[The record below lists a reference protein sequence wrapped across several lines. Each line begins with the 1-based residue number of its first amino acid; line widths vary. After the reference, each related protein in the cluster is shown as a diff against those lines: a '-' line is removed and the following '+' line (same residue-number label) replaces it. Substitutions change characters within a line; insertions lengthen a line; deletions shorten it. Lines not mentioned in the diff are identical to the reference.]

1 MNDSFPSSSLLPPTL
16 LQVILGRGA
25 MVDVL
30 VQSDVARYLEFQA
43 VKRLLSPRQGK
54 MEPVPCSRAD
64 LFSTKEV
71 SMPEK
76 RKMMKFLTFCAEF
89 EKHPEEYEGE
99 YEDDV
104 DERTGREWGWER
116 EGVGMGEGRRKGM
129 GREIKRQ
136 EGIVGEGKVE
146 RGAERVKKWKR
157 KGADGWKGNGERIFT
172 QIFIHT
178 YKYHCRDSY
187 G

>member
-1 MNDSFPSSSLLPPTL
+1 
-16 LQVILGRGA
+16 

-76 RKMMKFLTFCAEF
+76 RKMMKFLTFCADF

-99 YEDDV
+99 W
-104 DERTGREWGWER
+104 RRGGGRGTGREG
-116 EGVGMGEGRRKGM
+116 G
-129 GREIKRQ
+129 
-136 EGIVGEGKVE
+136 
-146 RGAERVKKWKR
+146 
-157 KGADGWKGNGERIFT
+157 
-172 QIFIHT
+172 
-178 YKYHCRDSY
+178 
-187 G
+187 

>member
-1 MNDSFPSSSLLPPTL
+1 
-16 LQVILGRGA
+16 

-30 VQSDVARYLEFQA
+30 VRSDVARYLEFQA
-43 VKRLLSPRQGK
+43 VKQLLSPREGK

-99 YEDDV
+99 GTCSGGGKDGDRKRDRMKREGERERRGEGERGRGNYMGEKEWE
-104 DERTGREWGWER
+104 ERT
-116 EGVGMGEGRRKGM
+116 
-129 GREIKRQ
+129 
-136 EGIVGEGKVE
+136 
-146 RGAERVKKWKR
+146 
-157 KGADGWKGNGERIFT
+157 
-172 QIFIHT
+172 
-178 YKYHCRDSY
+178 
-187 G
+187 

>member
-1 MNDSFPSSSLLPPTL
+1 MGGGRGLIYQATQTFSSRPFKTLYVFVCYAQELHPVCDSFVFHILLPAPSLPPSLL
-16 LQVILGRGA
+16 QMVLGRGA

-99 YEDDV
+99 W
-104 DERTGREWGWER
+104 RHGGGRGTGREEGWEKD
-116 EGVGMGEGRRKGM
+116 GGRMEK
-129 GREIKRQ
+129 
-136 EGIVGEGKVE
+136 GKV
-146 RGAERVKKWKR
+146 KR
-157 KGADGWKGNGERIFT
+157 EKGR
-172 QIFIHT
+172 
-178 YKYHCRDSY
+178 
-187 G
+187 

>member
-89 EKHPEEYEGE
+89 EKHPAEYEG
-99 YEDDV
+99 DV
-104 DERTGREWGWER
+104 EERTGREWGWER
-116 EGVGMGEGRRKGM
+116 EGVGMGEGGSGD
-129 GREIKRQ
+129 GR
-136 EGIVGEGKVE
+136 GKE
-146 RGAERVKKWKR
+146 E
-157 KGADGWKGNGERIFT
+157 GNGERDKET
-172 QIFIHT
+172 RGD
-178 YKYHCRDSY
+178 CRRREGRKRGRESEEMEEK
-187 G
+187 GS

>member
-1 MNDSFPSSSLLPPTL
+1 MRDMSPSSSLLPPAL
-16 LQVILGRGA
+16 LQVVLGRGA

-30 VQSDVARYLEFQA
+30 VRSDVARYLEFQA

-99 YEDDV
+99 YEGDV
-104 DERTGREWGWER
+104 EERTGRE
-116 EGVGMGEGRRKGM
+116 
-129 GREIKRQ
+129 
-136 EGIVGEGKVE
+136 
-146 RGAERVKKWKR
+146 
-157 KGADGWKGNGERIFT
+157 
-172 QIFIHT
+172 
-178 YKYHCRDSY
+178 
-187 G
+187 

>member
-1 MNDSFPSSSLLPPTL
+1 
-16 LQVILGRGA
+16 

-30 VQSDVARYLEFQA
+30 VRSDVARYLEFQA
-43 VKRLLSPRQGK
+43 VKRLLSPREGK

-99 YEDDV
+99 GTCSRGGKDGD
-104 DERTGREWGWER
+104 R
-116 EGVGMGEGRRKGM
+116 EGSGMRR
-129 GREIKRQ
+129 
-136 EGIVGEGKVE
+136 GK
-146 RGAERVKKWKR
+146 KR
-157 KGADGWKGNGERIFT
+157 KGWWELYT
-172 QIFIHT
+172 
-178 YKYHCRDSY
+178 
-187 G
+187 